1 MTSEN
6 HVFVVD
12 EEQAARN
19 RLTSLLRKAGYAVRG
34 FSSSVDFLAALDSGT
49 SGCVVV
55 DASISLQSA
64 EELSAELAA
73 RGIDLAIIVVADDDN
88 PETRRKARRMKALAF
103 LRKPVD
109 DAAIT
114 DMVNWSMQRGL

>member
-19 RLTSLLRKAGYAVRG
+19 RLTSLLRKASYAVRG
-34 FSSSVDFLAALDSGT
+34 FSSSVDFLAALDPGT

>member
-1 MTSEN
+1 M
-6 HVFVVD
+6 
-12 EEQAARN
+12 
-19 RLTSLLRKAGYAVRG
+19 
-34 FSSSVDFLAALDSGT
+34 
-49 SGCVVV
+49 VV